1 MRDILTQKV
10 SVDHLKR
17 KAYLYVRQSSLRQLV
32 DNQESTKRQYALQQR
47 AVALGWQQET
57 IEVIDEDLGQSGAWS
72 GRSGFQRLVGE
83 VGMGHAGIVLSL
95 EVSRLARNCS
105 DWHRLLEICAVSETL
120 ILDEEGIYN
129 PSHFNDRLLL
139 GLKGTM
145 SEAELHVLRARLIG
159 GMLNKAS
166 RGELK
171 LRLPVGFV
179 YDYKERV
186 VLDPDKQI
194 QGIIRHLFS
203 TFRRTGTVFR
213 TVKTFHKEGVK
224 FPNRMHHGP
233 SKGDLVWT
241 DLKVSRV
248 NHILHNPRYTGA
260 YVYGR
265 KTQKRKDAQGRPIVK
280 DLSRDEWHALIK
292 DAHEGYISWEEYEEN
307 QKRLKAN
314 SYNRSTSE
322 RSVPREG
329 QALLQGLVICGLCG
343 KRMSVRYRK
352 TRGRLRPEYAC
363 KGHGDNVADPRC
375 QSTPGD
381 GIDEAV
387 GTLLVE
393 TMNPVALDVTLAVQ
407 EELNRRTKEADRI
420 RQEQVERAR
429 YEVELARRR
438 YLRVDPDNRLVADA
452 LEADWNQNL
461 RALAEAE
468 EQYKKQKEKDSK
480 VLNKNMQEKIRE
492 LASNF
497 PGLWNDPGTPQRE
510 RKRMTNPLLED
521 VTLVKNKENITA
533 HVRFK
538 GGISRALNIPRSLA
552 SWQEWTTDSKVV
564 AEIDRLLDHH
574 TYSQVASILNES
586 GFQSGTGKAFHGNR
600 ISKTRRAYGL
610 KSRYERLRD
619 RGMLTR
625 KELAGKQ
632 DVHQNTITK
641 WRVGGCLKA
650 HLADDQSQYLFE
662 DPGNICLR
670 FKQKTGKKIS
680 AKRLLSTKVSG
691 EAKEVQY
698 E

>member
-1 MRDILTQKV
+1 MQDMLKQKV

-32 DNQESTKRQYALQQR
+32 DNQESTKRQYALKQR

-72 GRSGFQRLVGE
+72 GRSGFQRLVAE

-105 DWHRLLEICAVSETL
+105 DWHRLLEICAISETL

-145 SEAELHVLRARLIG
+145 SEAELYIIRARLTG

-171 LRLPVGFV
+171 LRLPVGFL
-179 YDYKERV
+179 YDLKERV

-213 TVKTFHKEGVK
+213 TVKTFHKEGIK

-233 SKGDLVWT
+233 LKGDVVWT

-248 NHILHNPRYTGA
+248 NHILHNPRYTGT

-265 KTQKRKDAQGRPIVK
+265 KTQKRKDDQGRPIVK
-280 DLSRDEWHALIK
+280 NVPPEEWHAMIK

-314 SYNRSTSE
+314 SYNRSISE

-329 QALLQGLVICGLCG
+329 RALLQGLVICGICG

-352 TRGRLRPEYAC
+352 ARGCMRPEYWCRGQA
-363 KGHGDNVADPRC
+363 DNMAEPRC
-375 QSTPGD
+375 QSMPGD

-420 RQEQVERAR
+420 RQEQVERVR
-429 YEVELARRR
+429 YEMELARRR

-468 EQYKKQKEKDSK
+468 EQYKRLKKKDSNLLDK
-480 VLNKNMQEKIRE
+480 EMQEKIRE

-497 PGLWNDPGTPQRE
+497 PRLWNDPGTPQRE
-510 RKRMTNPLLED
+510 RKRMTNLLLED
-521 VTLVKNKENITA
+521 VTLIKNKENITL

-538 GGISRALNIPRSLA
+538 GGISRTLQIPRPLA
-552 SWQEWTTDSKVV
+552 SWQEWTTNSKIVG
-564 AEIDRLLDHH
+564 EIDRLLEHH
-574 TYSQVASILNES
+574 TNSQVASILNDS
-586 GFQSGTGKAFHGNR
+586 GFKSGTGKAFHGNR

-610 KSRYERLRD
+610 KSRYERLRGK
-619 RGMLTR
+619 GMLTR
-625 KELAGKQ
+625 KELADKQ
-632 DVHQNTITK
+632 NVHQNTITK
-641 WRVGGCLKA
+641 WRMNGRVKG

-670 FKQKTGKKIS
+670 LKKKYDKNLTS
-680 AKRLLSTKVSG
+680 KSLLSTNVS
-691 EAKEVQY
+691 
-698 E
+698 

>member
-1 MRDILTQKV
+1 M
-10 SVDHLKR
+10 
-17 KAYLYVRQSSLRQLV
+17 
-32 DNQESTKRQYALQQR
+32 
-47 AVALGWQQET
+47 ALGWQQET
-57 IEVIDEDLGQSGAWS
+57 IEIIDEDLGQSGAWQN
-72 GRSGFQRLVGE
+72 RSGFQRLVAE
-83 VGMGHAGIVLSL
+83 VGIGHAGIVLSL

-105 DWHRLLEICAVSETL
+105 DWHRLLEICAVSDTL

-139 GLKGTM
+139 GLKGAM
-145 SEAELHVLRARLIG
+145 SEAELHIIRARLTG

-179 YDYKERV
+179 YDFKERV

-194 QGIIRHLFS
+194 QEIIRHLFS

-213 TVKTFHKEGVK
+213 TVKTFHKEGIK

-233 SKGDLVWT
+233 SKGEVVWT
-241 DLKVSRV
+241 DLKISRV

-265 KTQKRKDAQGRPIVK
+265 RTQKRKDAQGKPIVI
-280 DLSRDEWHALIK
+280 DLPQDEWHTLIK
-292 DAHEGYISWEEYEEN
+292 DANEGYISWEEYEEN
-307 QKRLKAN
+307 QKRIKAN
-314 SYNRSTSE
+314 SYNRSMSE
-322 RSVPREG
+322 RPVPREG
-329 QALLQGLVICGLCG
+329 QALLQGLVICGICG

-352 TRGRLRPEYAC
+352 ARGCMRPEYCC
-363 KGHGDNVADPRC
+363 KGQADNMAEPRC
-375 QSTPGD
+375 QSMPGD
-381 GIDEAV
+381 GIDKTV
-387 GTLLVE
+387 GTLLVK

-407 EELNRRTKEADRI
+407 EELNRRTKETDSI
-420 RQEQVERAR
+420 RQEQVERVR
-429 YEVELARRR
+429 YEMELARRR

-468 EQYKKQKEKDSK
+468 EQYKRFKKKDSK
-480 VLNKNMQEKIRE
+480 VLNKDMQEKIRE
-492 LASNF
+492 LTSNF
-497 PGLWNDPGTPQRE
+497 PRLWNDPGTPQRE
-510 RKRMTNPLLED
+510 RKRMTNLLLED
-521 VTLVKNKENITA
+521 VTLVKNKENITI

-538 GGISRALNIPRSLA
+538 GGISKTLHIPRPLA

-564 AEIDRLLDHH
+564 AEIDRLLEHH
-574 TYSQVASILNES
+574 TNSQVASILNES

-600 ISKTRRAYGL
+600 ISKTRRAYDL
-610 KSRYERLRD
+610 KSRYERLRA

-625 KELAGKQ
+625 KELACNQ
-632 DVHQNTITK
+632 NVHQNTITK
-641 WRVGGCLKA
+641 WRSNGRVKG
-650 HLADDQSQYLFE
+650 HLADDQNQYLFE

-670 FKQKTGKKIS
+670 LKKKYDKKTS
-680 AKRLLSTKVSG
+680 SKRLLSTNVSC